1 MPRRL
6 RGWTRVGIVLSVV
19 WVLGVFLWA
28 IHELVAASRLVDEL
42 YSKCVLVPNHD
53 LSSCDAMA
61 TDLRAGARLNIFGRA
76 LWLTVVLIPAA
87 WVLIYGLVALCHW
100 VSAGLQ
106 HSTLIGKHPFHH
118 HDKQR

>member
-28 IHELVAASRLVDEL
+28 THELAAASLLVDAL

-61 TDLRAGARLNIFGRA
+61 TDLRAGARLNIFGRT
-76 LWLTVVLIPAA
+76 LWLTIVLIPAA

-100 VSAGLQ
+100 VSASLQ
-106 HSTLIGKHPFHH
+106 HSTLKHHFHH
-118 HDKQR
+118 HDKQH

>member
-19 WVLGVFLWA
+19 WVLGVFLWTT
-28 IHELVAASRLVDEL
+28 HELVAASRLVDGL
-42 YSKCVLVPNHD
+42 YAKCVLLPSHD

-61 TDLRAGARLNIFGRA
+61 TDLRADARLNILGRT

-87 WVLIYGLVALCHW
+87 WFPSMGLLRFA
-100 VSAGLQ
+100 
-106 HSTLIGKHPFHH
+106 IGSGRPSIF
-118 HDKQR
+118 DPYW

>member
-19 WVLGVFLWA
+19 WMLGVFLWA
-28 IHELVAASRLVDEL
+28 THELVAASRVVDAL
-42 YSKCVLVPNHD
+42 YSKCVLLPNHD

-61 TDLRAGARLNIFGRA
+61 TDLRADARLNIFGRT

-87 WVLIYGLVALCHW
+87 WVLVSGLVALCHW
-100 VSAGLQ
+100 VRAGFQ

-118 HDKQR
+118 HDKQH

>member
-28 IHELVAASRLVDEL
+28 THELVAASRLVDGL

-61 TDLRAGARLNIFGRA
+61 TDLRADARLNIFGRT

-87 WVLIYGLVALCHW
+87 WVLVYGLVALCHW
-100 VSAGLQ
+100 VSAGL
-106 HSTLIGKHPFHH
+106 STFDPYW
-118 HDKQR
+118 

>member
-28 IHELVAASRLVDEL
+28 TDELVAASQLIYGL

-61 TDLRAGARLNIFGRA
+61 TDLRAGARLNIFGRT

-87 WVLIYGLVALCHW
+87 WVLIYGLVALCRW

-118 HDKQR
+118 HDKQH